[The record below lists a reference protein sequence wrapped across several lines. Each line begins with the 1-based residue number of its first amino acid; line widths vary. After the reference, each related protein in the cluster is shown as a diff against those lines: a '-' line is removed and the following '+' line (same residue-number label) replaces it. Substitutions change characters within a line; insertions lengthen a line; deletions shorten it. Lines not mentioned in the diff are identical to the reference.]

1 MLIDAALLFALG
13 TSLAYAFAD
22 VTARFGLQRA
32 DPAVGA
38 MMALAASVT
47 MFTLVIPATRAE
59 FPAFGVHYLWMAAGG
74 ACNPG
79 LFFILFFVG
88 ISKLGVSRAAPI
100 KGSSAIFAALLA
112 MAFLGEEPTWYNLAG
127 IFLVVG
133 GIAVISSGATAGRWQ
148 RVDILWP
155 LGAAVAGSVAALCWR
170 VGIQAFPDTVAGT
183 AVAIVS
189 ALVVV
194 SAYVLV
200 TRRSKIR
207 DNVRTTW
214 KFFIV
219 AGAIE
224 GFGKFLYAS
233 ALQLGEI
240 YRMLPLIQ
248 TSPLFVVLL
257 SLVVLRQA
265 ERITW
270 RVPAGAV
277 LTVGGAILVNVRFG

>member
-47 MFTLVIPATRAE
+47 MFTLVIPATGAE

-194 SAYVLV
+194 SAFVLV

>member
-1 MLIDAALLFALG
+1 MLIDVALLFALG
-13 TSLAYAFAD
+13 ASLAYAFAD
-22 VTARFGLQRA
+22 VTARFGLHRA
-32 DPAVGA
+32 DAVVGA
-38 MMALAASVT
+38 MMALTASVVLFTLAIAASG
-47 MFTLVIPATRAE
+47 AE
-59 FPAFGVHYLWMAAGG
+59 FPAFGAHYLWMAAGG
-74 ACNPG
+74 AFNPG
-79 LFFILFFVG
+79 LFFVLFFIG
-88 ISKLGVSRAAPI
+88 ISRIGVSRAAPI

-112 MAFLGEEPTWYNLAG
+112 MVFLGEDPAWYNLAG
-127 IFLVVG
+127 ILLVVG
-133 GIAVISSGATAGRWQ
+133 GIAVISSGAAQGHWR
-148 RVDILWP
+148 RVDMLWP
-155 LGAAVAGSVAALCWR
+155 LGAAVAGAIAALCWR
-170 VGIQAFPDTVAGT
+170 TGIQAFPDTVAGT
-183 AVAIVS
+183 AVAIFA

-194 SAYVLV
+194 AAYTLAV
-200 TRRSKIR
+200 RRDRIR
-207 DNVRTTW
+207 ANVRVSW

-224 GFGKFLYAS
+224 GAGKFLYAS

>member
-1 MLIDAALLFALG
+1 MLIDVALLFALG

-38 MMALAASVT
+38 MMALASSVT
-47 MFTLVIPATRAE
+47 MFTVVIPAAGAE
-59 FPAFGVHYLWMAAGG
+59 FPPFGVHYLWMAAGG

-127 IFLVVG
+127 ILLVVG

-200 TRRSKIR
+200 TRRDMIR

-257 SLVVLRQA
+257 SLVVLRRA

>member
-47 MFTLVIPATRAE
+47 MFTLVIPATGAE

>member
-1 MLIDAALLFALG
+1 VALVAPGFP
-13 TSLAYAFAD
+13 TSLDDHHKPFLLD
-22 VTARFGLQRA
+22 HAR
-32 DPAVGA
+32 
-38 MMALAASVT
+38 ALAGAGAEVT
-47 MFTLVIPATRAE
+47 VVCPAH
-59 FPAFGVHYLWMAAGG
+59 PD
-74 ACNPG
+74 
-79 LFFILFFVG
+79 
-88 ISKLGVSRAAPI
+88 APRRH
-100 KGSSAIFAALLA
+100 
-112 MAFLGEEPTWYNLAG
+112 
-127 IFLVVG
+127 VVG
-133 GIAVISSGATAGRWQ
+133 GIAVISSGAAQGHWR
-148 RVDILWP
+148 RVDMLWP
-155 LGAAVAGSVAALCWR
+155 LGAAVAGSIAALCWR
-170 VGIQAFPDTVAGT
+170 TGIQAFPDTVAGT
-183 AVAIVS
+183 AVAIFA

-194 SAYVLV
+194 AAYTLAV
-200 TRRSKIR
+200 RRERIR
-207 DNVRTTW
+207 ENVRVSW

-224 GFGKFLYAS
+224 GAGKFLYAS

>member
-194 SAYVLV
+194 SAFVLV